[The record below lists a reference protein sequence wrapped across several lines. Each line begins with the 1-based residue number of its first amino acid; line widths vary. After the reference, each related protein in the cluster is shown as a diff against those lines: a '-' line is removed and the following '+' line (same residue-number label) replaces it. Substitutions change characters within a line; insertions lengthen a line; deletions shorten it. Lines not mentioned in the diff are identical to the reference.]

1 MITNY
6 LIRKATNGN
15 TDYKNKEIRLKL
27 GYLASV
33 IGVLI
38 NILLFIIK
46 LSIGLLTS
54 SIAIL
59 ADAFNNLSDVAAS
72 LITIIGFKLSSM
84 PADKQHPYGHG
95 RLEYISA
102 SIVAT
107 LVMVV
112 GFQFVRTSVERI
124 INPKTVIFEWI
135 PFIILCIS
143 ILFKIW
149 LSRFNIRLGNKISSS
164 ALKASGTD
172 ALGDVF
178 TTLVVTISLLA
189 SKFTNFNIDGYIGI
203 IVSVFILLAG
213 FGIFKD
219 TMSQLIGEYP
229 DEEIINGITKSLLSY
244 DYIIGVHDLII
255 HNYGPGRMM
264 GSVDVEIPPYI
275 DIITIHDIIDK
286 AERELGDE
294 FNLKL
299 VIHMDP
305 VGFES
310 KEVTEIRNEV
320 KHIVKLRESLK
331 SFHDLVLIED
341 FHKKSIVFDLVVDGN
356 IIDNIDKENI
366 IIDEVISQLNSFN
379 NEYEYS
385 VRLDKE
391 YF

>member
-6 LIRKATNGN
+6 LIRKVTNGS
-15 TDYKNKEIRLKL
+15 TDYKNKKIRLKL
-27 GYLASV
+27 GYLGSV
-33 IGVLI
+33 IGVII
-38 NILLFIIK
+38 NIILFFIK
-46 LSIGLLTS
+46 LSIGLITS

-72 LITIIGFKLSSM
+72 VVTIIGFKLSSM
-84 PADKQHPYGHG
+84 PADKEHPYGHG

-112 GFQFVRTSVERI
+112 GFQFIRTSVERI
-124 INPKTVIFEWI
+124 LHPKTVIFEWI
-135 PFIILCIS
+135 PLIVLSIS
-143 ILFKIW
+143 ILFKVW
-149 LSRFNIRLGNKISSS
+149 LSRFNIRLGNKINSS

-189 SKFTNFNIDGYIGI
+189 SKFTTFNVDGYIGI
-203 IVSVFILLAG
+203 IVSIFILLAG

-219 TMSQLIGEYP
+219 TLSQLIGEYP
-229 DEEIINGITKSLLSY
+229 DEDIIDGITKSLLSY
-244 DYIIGVHDLII
+244 DYVIGVHDLII

-275 DIITIHDIIDK
+275 DVITIHEIIDK
-286 AERELGDE
+286 AERELGAE
-294 FNLKL
+294 YNIKL

-341 FHKKSIVFDLVVDGN
+341 LNKKSIVFDLVVDGN
-356 IIDNIDKENI
+356 IINNIDKENI
-366 IIDEVISQLNSFN
+366 IIDEVILQLSSFN
-379 NEYEYS
+379 NGYEYS

>member
-6 LIRKATNGN
+6 LIRKSTKGN
-15 TDYKNKEIRLKL
+15 TDYENKEIRLKL
-27 GYLASV
+27 GYLGST
-33 IGVLI
+33 IGALI
-38 NILLFIIK
+38 NIILFGIK
-46 LSIGLLTS
+46 LSIGIITS

-72 LITIIGFKLSSM
+72 LVTIVGFKLSSM
-84 PADKQHPYGHG
+84 PADKEHPYGHG

-112 GFQFVRTSVERI
+112 GFQFIKTSVERI
-124 INPKTVIFEWI
+124 LHPKTVIFEYI
-135 PFIILCIS
+135 PFIVLCIS
-143 ILFKIW
+143 IVFKIW
-149 LSRFNIRLGNKISSS
+149 LSSFSIKLGKKINSS

-178 TTLVVTISLLA
+178 ITLVVAISLLA
-189 SKFTNFNIDGYIGI
+189 SKFTSFNIDGYIGI
-203 IVSVFILLAG
+203 IVSILILLAG

-219 TMSQLIGEYP
+219 TLSLLIGEYP
-229 DEEIINGITKSLLSY
+229 DEEFINNLTKSLMSY
-244 DYIIGVHDLII
+244 DYIIGVHDLNI

-275 DIITIHDIIDK
+275 DVITIHDIIDK
-286 AERELGDE
+286 AERELGE
-294 FNLKL
+294 LFNLKL

-310 KEVTEIRNEV
+310 KEITEIRNEV
-320 KHIVKLRESLK
+320 KHIIKSRDSLK

-341 FHKKSIVFDLVVDGN
+341 FQRKTIVLDVVVDGN
-356 IIDNIDKENI
+356 IIDTVEKEKN
-366 IIDEVISQLNSFN
+366 IIDEVILQLSGFN
-379 NEYEYS
+379 NGYEYC
-385 VRLDKE
+385 VRLDKD